1 MAFFL
6 GQKGDKIS
14 KLSYSQLKKMNKET
28 VHIKYLS
35 FLLLSFLEDWKQIK
49 IIFKIWQKIII
60 NEVLSK
66 KLSLT

>member
-1 MAFFL
+1 
-6 GQKGDKIS
+6 
-14 KLSYSQLKKMNKET
+14 MNKEI